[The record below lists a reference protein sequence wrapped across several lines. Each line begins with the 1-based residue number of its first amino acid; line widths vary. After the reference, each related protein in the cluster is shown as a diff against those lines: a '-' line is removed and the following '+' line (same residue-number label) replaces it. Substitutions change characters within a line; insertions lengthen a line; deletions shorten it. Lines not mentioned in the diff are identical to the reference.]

1 MLTSIVKLGIERG
14 RIELNQSLSHILN
27 YTFFPIVA
35 LVVMYFLRGVVV
47 QGGSLGS

>member
-14 RIELNQSLSHILN
+14 RIELNQSLSYILN

-35 LVVMYFLRGVVV
+35 LVVMYF
-47 QGGSLGS
+47 

>member
-14 RIELNQSLSHILN
+14 RIELNQSLSYILN

-35 LVVMYFLRGVVV
+35 LVVMYFL
-47 QGGSLGS
+47 